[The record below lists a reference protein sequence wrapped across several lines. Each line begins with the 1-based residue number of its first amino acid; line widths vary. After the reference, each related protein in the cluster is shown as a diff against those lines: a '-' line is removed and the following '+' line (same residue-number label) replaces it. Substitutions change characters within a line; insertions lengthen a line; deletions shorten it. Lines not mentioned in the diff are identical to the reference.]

1 MQKSRTIINA
11 ANYAALYPI
20 PKGETL
26 TGLSETIP
34 GQGITPQQIVSRYV
48 NGKALPQLNGVY
60 NDNPMLPDN
69 FERLDQVERV
79 QLAQHMRSIIANRQE
94 KMAAR
99 RARPTSAPSESAPSK
114 EEAPQENKKQKP

>member
-1 MQKSRTIINA
+1 MTNTRQIVNA
-11 ANYAALYPI
+11 ANYAQLYPV

-69 FERLDQVERV
+69 FERLDAVQRV
-79 QLAQHMRSIIANRQE
+79 QLAHQMRAIVADRRE
-94 KMAAR
+94 KMFAR
-99 RARPTSAPSESAPSK
+99 RARPTTAPSESAPSK
-114 EEAPQENKKQKP
+114 EEAPQENKLQKP